1 MDKRHIKLRLLLDEK
16 GLKHRE
22 VAEMINMTPALFSQK
37 INRNKSDFTLAE
49 ASKICD
55 ALNISMDEYFFISD
69 VSRMRNKTTN
79 Y

>member
-16 GLKHRE
+16 GLKHKE

-37 INRNKSDFTLAE
+37 INRNKSDFTLVE

-55 ALNISMDEYFFISD
+55 VLGISMDDYFFVSD
-69 VSRMRNKTTN
+69 VSKMRNKITN